1 MVLDVSQNNIDSIA
15 EGFVFHRSLTHLA
28 SWLTLTSI
36 SGPSGIR
43 RICRCQPNHLW
54 RWWMYRRNP
63 QLIQTVNLT
72 SNRLPHLH
80 GRTFAGNVRRTLRN
94 LYLAHN
100 LLTRVPR
107 FFSIFQITNHYEL
120 QLFVLASIDIWFETL
135 MPKLQGSSCWS
146 GRSCPSWSFSQHD
159 QQGGQVRLY

>member
-1 MVLDVSQNNIDSIA
+1 MSQNNIDSIA
-15 EGFVFHRSLTHLA
+15 EGFVFHHSLTNLA
-28 SWLTLTSI
+28 CWLTSSSI

-43 RICRCQPNHLW
+43 RICRCQRNHLW

-107 FFSIFQITNHYEL
+107 FFFNLPNYKSLRAPAICIGFNWYLIWDAYAKIAGKLLLVWKILPFLIFLT
-120 QLFVLASIDIWFETL
+120 T
-135 MPKLQGSSCWS
+135 WS
-146 GRSCPSWSFSQHD
+146 TRWTG
-159 QQGGQVRLY
+159 

>member
-1 MVLDVSQNNIDSIA
+1 MSQNNIDSIA
-15 EGFVFHRSLTHLA
+15 EGFVFHQSLTHLA
-28 SWLTLTSI
+28 SWLISTSI

-43 RICRCQPNHLW
+43 RIYRCQRNHLW
-54 RWWMYRRNP
+54 RWWMYWRKP
-63 QLIQTVNLT
+63 QFIQTVNLT

-107 FFSIFQITNHYEL
+107 CFSQSSKW
-120 QLFVLASIDIWFETL
+120 QSLFPATYLFTSNDTQYETL
-135 MPKLQGSSCWS
+135 MPILQGSSCWFR
-146 GRSCPSWSFSQHD
+146 RSCFSWPFSQHD
-159 QQGGQVRLY
+159 QQGGQVRL